1 MRKIDWFLVKRR
13 VRFLWQRVTR
23 GFSDQDTWS
32 LDWTIAKFVLPR
44 LRRFREVANGYPEDA
59 GSMAG
64 WLAKIDDMIYAIEI
78 YANGHWDA
86 PPNTDWDRVQRG
98 SETFGKYFN
107 HLWW

>member
-1 MRKIDWFLVKRR
+1 V
-13 VRFLWQRVTR
+13 
-23 GFSDQDTWS
+23 S

-86 PPNTDWDRVQRG
+86 PPILIGIASSVVRKRLESTLT
-98 SETFGKYFN
+98 TFGGEK
-107 HLWW
+107 